1 MGLMVLLT
9 KIKKQKKLKGGFVR
23 AKIKAIIFDMDG
35 VLVDAKEWHYESL
48 NSALSHFG
56 FSPISRKDHLEI
68 YDGLPT
74 KEKLKIHPDTMSLD
88 EESLGNINKLKQ
100 EFLAKIIEDKCTPSL
115 LHHRTLQELKKEGY
129 ELAVCSN
136 AIRQSV
142 EILLSKTGLLPYV
155 DFFLSNQDVE
165 CPKPHPEIYLK
176 AIKKLGVCSQSVL
189 ICEDNIKGIT
199 AAKESGSNVLE
210 IGTIYDVTYENIK
223 HTILKIEK
231 GEAAQVSKTPVRTA
245 KLSEMIGGW
254 FVGNF
259 SPSILTSEAF
269 EVAVKN
275 YKAGDYEEWHVH
287 RVGTEITV
295 IIDGQAE
302 MDGKTLESGDIIL
315 LEPGHG
321 TSFRAL
327 TDLKTVVVK
336 TPSIAN
342 DKYFEND
349 KGSHFASH
357 GLPAA
362 NG

>member
-1 MGLMVLLT
+1 M
-9 KIKKQKKLKGGFVR
+9 R
-23 AKIKAIIFDMDG
+23 AKIKAVIFDMDG

-48 NSALSHFG
+48 NNALSHYG

-74 KEKLKIHPDTMSLD
+74 KEKLKINPDTKEL
-88 EESLGNINKLKQ
+88 EEEYHGKINNLKQ
-100 EFLAKIIEDKCTPSL
+100 EFLAKIIEEKCIPSL
-115 LHHRTLQELKKEGY
+115 LHHRTLQELKEKGY
-129 ELAVCSN
+129 KLAVCSN

-142 EILLSKTGLLPYV
+142 EVLLSKMGLISYI

-165 CPKPHPEIYLK
+165 NPKPHPEIYVK
-176 AIKKLGVCSQSVL
+176 AIKKLGILPESVL
-189 ICEDNIKGIT
+189 ICEDNVKGI
-199 AAKESGSNVLE
+199 ASAKESGGNVLE
-210 IGTIYDVTYENIK
+210 IGTVYDVTYENIK
-223 HTILKIEK
+223 HTIEKIEK
-231 GEAAQVSKTPVRTA
+231 GEAAQVTKAPVRTA
-245 KLSEMIGGW
+245 KLTDMIGGW

-269 EVAVKN
+269 EVAVKS

-287 RVGTEITV
+287 KIGTEITV
-295 IIDGQAE
+295 ILDGKAE
-302 MDGKTLESGDIIL
+302 MDGKTLENGDIIL

-327 TDLKTVVVK
+327 TDLKAVVVK

-349 KGSHFASH
+349 KGSHFVDH
-357 GLPAA
+357 ELPAV